1 MQKRVAHL
9 YQLKIYGRK
18 LHCLNE
24 EDYIR
29 TLVRTIENKL
39 LRVYALRT
47 NEQLWQERYLL
58 YFVFRLHILRLRLG
72 VFK

>member
-1 MQKRVAHL
+1 MQKRVAYL

-18 LHCLNE
+18 LHRLNE

-58 YFVFRLHILRLRLG
+58 YFVFRLYILRLCLG